1 MKKQYNILI
10 LFILIPFLG
19 LANDDTFISK
29 EKNIKKTFIVN
40 SNAGIDIENKYG
52 NITVS
57 TWDENKIDLD
67 ITIKV
72 SGGNENWVNER
83 LNSIDVDINA
93 LKSMVTAI
101 TNIGNSSLKSRGS
114 SNSFEINYVIK
125 IPKNGTVKLDNK
137 YGNITTLTLES
148 TTDIACKYGKIIL
161 GKLNGDSNRIE
172 IGYSQNSSIDY
183 IKNGNIEARYSGI
196 KINESGNLNLDA
208 NYTDVSLLEGQN
220 IKCKGNYGSFKFQK
234 INSLIGSSN
243 YVTISVAEILNS
255 LSVDATYSKINVD
268 SMSEKS
274 KNVNI
279 NTGYTNISL
288 GYDANYSFDFDINT
302 RYGSIKN
309 DSSLEVLVSE
319 IKSNTKRISGYN
331 KKKGQ
336 NKVIINSSYGNVILT
351 KR

>member
-1 MKKQYNILI
+1 MKKHYNILI

-19 LANDDTFISK
+19 FSNDDTFISK

-93 LKSMVTAI
+93 LKSMVSAI

-125 IPKNGTVKLDNK
+125 IPKNGTVKLNNK

-148 TTDIACKYGKIIL
+148 TTDISCKYGKIIL

-183 IKNGNIEARYSGI
+183 IKSGNIEARYSGI
-196 KINESGNLNLDA
+196 KINESGNLNVDA
-208 NYTDVSLLEGQN
+208 NYTDVSLQEGQN

-234 INSLIGSSN
+234 INSLVGSSN
-243 YVTISVAEILNS
+243 YVTISIAEVLNN
-255 LSVDATYSKINVD
+255 LNIDATYSKINVE
-268 SMSEKS
+268 SMNEKS

-279 NTGYTNISL
+279 NTGYTNIAL

-336 NKVIINSSYGNVILT
+336 NKVIINSSYGNIILT

>member
-1 MKKQYNILI
+1 MKKHYNILI

-19 LANDDTFISK
+19 FSNDDTFISK

-93 LKSMVTAI
+93 LKSMVSAI

-125 IPKNGTVKLDNK
+125 IPKNGTVKLNNK

-148 TTDIACKYGKIIL
+148 TTDISCKYGKIIL

-183 IKNGNIEARYSGI
+183 IKSGNIEARYSGI
-196 KINESGNLNLDA
+196 KINESGNLNVDA
-208 NYTDVSLLEGQN
+208 NYTDVSLQEGQN

-234 INSLIGSSN
+234 INSLVGSSN
-243 YVTISVAEILNS
+243 YVTISIAEVLNN
-255 LSVDATYSKINVD
+255 LNIDATYSKINVE

-279 NTGYTNISL
+279 NTGYTNIAL

-336 NKVIINSSYGNVILT
+336 NKVIINSSYGNIILT

>member
-1 MKKQYNILI
+1 MKKHYNIFI

-19 LANDDTFISK
+19 FSNDDTFISK
-29 EKNIKKTFIVN
+29 EKNIKKTYIVN
-40 SNAGIDIENKYG
+40 SNAGIDIDNKYG

-93 LKSMVTAI
+93 LKSMVSAI

-125 IPKNGTVKLDNK
+125 IPKNGTVKLNNK

-148 TTDIACKYGKIIL
+148 TTDISCKYGKIIL

-183 IKNGNIEARYSGI
+183 IKSGNIEARYSGI
-196 KINESGNLNLDA
+196 KINESGNLNVDA
-208 NYTDVSLLEGQN
+208 NYTDVSLQEGQN

-234 INSLIGSSN
+234 INSLVGSSN
-243 YVTISVAEILNS
+243 YVTISIAEVLNN
-255 LSVDATYSKINVD
+255 LNIDATYSKINVE

-279 NTGYTNISL
+279 NTGYTNIAL

-336 NKVIINSSYGNVILT
+336 NKVIINSSYGNIILT